1 MIHWTWRENSS
12 ENRAQSVKKKRLK
25 KWNGDNY
32 VTWFYIFIIIGI
44 LVYEIKVRLDNQYRC
59 NRYHQSLI
67 CPNTRTIFSQTGL
80 YLYLAYLS
88 YITINRIVP
97 FPIIPCASV
106 SRWRIKYLNSNQ
118 ISKIWCYVAKK
129 KKKREKR
136 KGERKKTSLT
146 LYRKLAFQRFCLTLY
161 SLVQD
166 PSPLLRSCRRPCT
179 WLMDTRAVNVLVNG
193 GADYR
198 AMAIWSLCRIM
209 RGKKKKKEK
218 KKFEI

>member
-32 VTWFYIFIIIGI
+32 VTWFYMFIIIGI
-44 LVYEIKVRLDNQYRC
+44 LVYEIKVWLDNQYRC

-129 KKKREKR
+129 KKRERREREREK
-136 KGERKKTSLT
+136 KHHS
-146 LYRKLAFQRFCLTLY
+146 
-161 SLVQD
+161 
-166 PSPLLRSCRRPCT
+166 PSIVN
-179 WLMDTRAVNVLVNG
+179 WLSNDSV
-193 GADYR
+193 
-198 AMAIWSLCRIM
+198 
-209 RGKKKKKEK
+209 
-218 KKFEI
+218 